1 MGPTHIARFRQ
12 DNRHSKL
19 APLFAVHIS
28 GVRRDLALVNALAHR
43 LSHPLDVERVLDSAL
58 ETLAELLQLDTGWA
72 WLWSESTATAQLA
85 AKRNLPPGLVKHPEL
100 MEGECYC
107 LMTYAAGDLRGA
119 ANVNVVGCSRLARL
133 VSDSRHLRCH
143 ASVPLYVDDRRL
155 GILNVASA
163 DWRELTTDELNLLST
178 VGALV
183 SLAIERTRLAER
195 GATLA
200 AAEERNRIARDIHD
214 TIAQSLAAITMQLE
228 SADAFLETPNAV
240 RATET
245 VRRALALTR
254 AALDDARRSVMDLRT
269 TPLGGRGLIAA
280 LRSLGDELVESTS
293 VRIPLTIESSGRVD
307 PLPSA
312 LEIGV
317 YRIAREALVNVA
329 RHAKA
334 NAVVVRLERRR
345 ARLHLQITDD
355 GVGFDVSAVPP
366 ERFGL
371 LGMRERARLLGGALI
386 ISSGPGD
393 GTTIDVDVPIE
404 IRSSDAPSEQDDII

>member
-1 MGPTHIARFRQ
+1 
-12 DNRHSKL
+12 
-19 APLFAVHIS
+19 VHIS
-28 GVRRDLALVNALAHR
+28 DVRHDLALVNALAHR

-72 WLWSESTATAQLA
+72 WLWSESTASARLA
-85 AKRNLPPGLVKHPEL
+85 AQRNLPPGLVKHPEL

-107 LMTYAAGDLRGA
+107 LTTYAAGDLRGA

-133 VSDSRHLRCH
+133 VSDSRQLRCH

-163 DWRELTTDELNLLST
+163 DWRELSTDELNLLST

-228 SADAFLETPNAV
+228 SADAFLETPNAP

-254 AALDDARRSVMDLRT
+254 SALDEARRSVMDLRS
-269 TPLGGRGLIAA
+269 TPLAGRGLIAA
-280 LRSLGDELVESTS
+280 LHSLADELAESTG
-293 VRIPLTIESSGRVD
+293 VHVPVTIEEIGRHET
-307 PLPSA
+307 LPSSV
-312 LEIGV
+312 EIGV
-317 YRIAREALVNVA
+317 YRIVREALTNVA
-329 RHAKA
+329 RHASA
-334 NAVVVRLERRR
+334 TCAVVRIERRGP
-345 ARLHLQITDD
+345 RLHVQVVDD
-355 GVGFDVSAVPP
+355 GIGFDVSRVPP

-371 LGMRERARLLGGALI
+371 LGLSERARLLGGELTIGSA
-386 ISSGPGD
+386 PGE
-393 GTTIDVDVPIE
+393 GTTLDVDIPIERRTIDV
-404 IRSSDAPSEQDDII
+404 SSDGSGDII

>member
-1 MGPTHIARFRQ
+1 M
-12 DNRHSKL
+12 
-19 APLFAVHIS
+19 HIS
-28 GVRRDLALVNALAHR
+28 RVRRDLALVNALAHR

-72 WLWSESTATAQLA
+72 WLWSETTATARLA

-107 LMTYAAGDLRGA
+107 LLTYAAGDLRGA
-119 ANVNVVGCSRLARL
+119 ANVNVVGCSRLAKL
-133 VSDSRHLRCH
+133 VSDSRQLRCH

-163 DWRELTTDELNLLST
+163 DWRELSTDELNLLST

-228 SADAFLETPNAV
+228 SADAFLETPNPA

-254 AALDDARRSVMDLRT
+254 STLDEARRSVMDLRA
-269 TPLGGRGLIAA
+269 TPLADRDLAAA
-280 LRSLGDELVESTS
+280 LRALADELVESTG
-293 VRIPLTIESSGRVD
+293 VHVPVTIEEAGALER
-307 PLPSA
+307 LPTPV
-312 LEIGV
+312 EIGV
-317 YRIAREALVNVA
+317 YRIVREALTNVA
-329 RHAKA
+329 RHSQATSA
-334 NAVVVRLERRR
+334 TVRIERRDT
-345 ARLHLQITDD
+345 RLHVQISDD
-355 GVGFDVSAVPP
+355 GVGFDVSRVPR

-371 LGMRERARLLGGALI
+371 VGMRERARLLGGELAV
-386 ISSGPGD
+386 SSAPGE
-393 GTTIDVDVPIE
+393 GTMIDIDVPIE
-404 IRSSDAPSEQDDII
+404 RRAIDVSTSESAVI

>member
-1 MGPTHIARFRQ
+1 
-12 DNRHSKL
+12 
-19 APLFAVHIS
+19 
-28 GVRRDLALVNALAHR
+28 VRRDLALVNALAHR

-72 WLWSESTATAQLA
+72 WLWSESTATAHLA

-100 MEGECYC
+100 MEGDCYC
-107 LMTYAAGDLRGA
+107 LTTYAAGDLRGA

-133 VSDSRHLRCH
+133 VSDSRQLRCH

-228 SADAFLETPNAV
+228 SADAFLETPNPP

-254 AALDDARRSVMDLRT
+254 AALDEARRSVMDLRS
-269 TPLGGRGLIAA
+269 TPLAGRGLIAA
-280 LRSLGDELVESTS
+280 LRALAGELAESTG
-293 VRIPLTIESSGRVD
+293 VRVPVTIEEVGTHD
-307 PLPSA
+307 ALPSA
-312 LEIGV
+312 IEVGV
-317 YRIAREALVNVA
+317 YRIVREALTNVA

-334 NAVVVRLERRR
+334 TSAVVRVERRG
-345 ARLHLQITDD
+345 ARLHVQVVDD
-355 GVGFDVSAVPP
+355 GVGFDVSRVPP
-366 ERFGL
+366 DRFGL
-371 LGMRERARLLGGALI
+371 LGASERARLLGGELVV
-386 ISSGPGD
+386 SSGPGG
-393 GTTIDVDVPIE
+393 GTTLDVDVPID
-404 IRSSDAPSEQDDII
+404 RYGTDVSADGAGII

>member
-1 MGPTHIARFRQ
+1 
-12 DNRHSKL
+12 
-19 APLFAVHIS
+19 VHIS

-58 ETLAELLQLDTGWA
+58 ETLGELLQLDTGWA
-72 WLWSESTATAQLA
+72 WLWSESTATARLA
-85 AKRNLPPGLVKHPEL
+85 ATRNLPPGLVKHPEL
-100 MEGECYC
+100 MEGDCYC
-107 LMTYAAGDLRGA
+107 LTTYAAGDFRGA

-228 SADAFLETPNAV
+228 SADAFLETPNPP

-254 AALDDARRSVMDLRT
+254 SALEEARRSVMDLRS
-269 TPLGGRGLIAA
+269 TPLAGRGLIAA
-280 LRSLGDELVESTS
+280 LRALADELAESTG
-293 VRIPLTIESSGRVD
+293 VHVPVTIEEVGYHD
-307 PLPSA
+307 ALPSA
-312 LEIGV
+312 IEVGV
-317 YRIAREALVNVA
+317 YHIVREALTNVA
-329 RHAKA
+329 RHANA
-334 NAVVVRLERRR
+334 TSAVVRIEKRG
-345 ARLHLQITDD
+345 ARLHVQVVDD
-355 GVGFDVSAVPP
+355 GVGFEVSRVAPD
-366 ERFGL
+366 RFGL
-371 LGMRERARLLGGALI
+371 LGVSERARLLGGDLI
-386 ISSGPGD
+386 VSSEPGE
-393 GTTIDVDVPIE
+393 GTTLDVDVPIE
-404 IRSSDAPSEQDDII
+404 RYSTDVSPDGPDIL

>member
-1 MGPTHIARFRQ
+1 M
-12 DNRHSKL
+12 
-19 APLFAVHIS
+19 HIS
-28 GVRRDLALVNALAHR
+28 RVRRDLALVNALAHR

-72 WLWSESTATAQLA
+72 WLWSETTATARLA

-107 LMTYAAGDLRGA
+107 LLTYAAGDLRGA
-119 ANVNVVGCSRLARL
+119 ANVNVVGCSRLAKL
-133 VSDSRHLRCH
+133 VSDSRQLRCH

-163 DWRELTTDELNLLST
+163 DWRELSTDELNLLST

-228 SADAFLETPNAV
+228 SADAFLETPNPA

-254 AALDDARRSVMDLRT
+254 STLDEARRSVMDLRA
-269 TPLGGRGLIAA
+269 TPLADRDLAAA
-280 LRSLGDELVESTS
+280 LRVLADELVESTG
-293 VRIPLTIESSGRVD
+293 VHVPVTIEEAGALER
-307 PLPSA
+307 LPTPV
-312 LEIGV
+312 EIGV
-317 YRIAREALVNVA
+317 YRIVREALTNVA
-329 RHAKA
+329 RHSQATSA
-334 NAVVVRLERRR
+334 TVRIERRDT
-345 ARLHLQITDD
+345 RLHVQISDD
-355 GVGFDVSAVPP
+355 GVGFDVSRVPR

-371 LGMRERARLLGGALI
+371 VGMRERARLLGGELAV
-386 ISSGPGD
+386 SSAAGE
-393 GTTIDVDVPIE
+393 GTTIDIDVPIE
-404 IRSSDAPSEQDDII
+404 RRAIDVSTSESAVI

>member
-1 MGPTHIARFRQ
+1 M
-12 DNRHSKL
+12 
-19 APLFAVHIS
+19 HIS

-58 ETLAELLQLDTGWA
+58 ETLGELLELDTGWA
-72 WLWSESTATAQLA
+72 WLWSESTETARLA
-85 AKRNLPPGLVKHPEL
+85 ATRNLPPGLVKHPEL
-100 MEGECYC
+100 MEGDCYC
-107 LMTYAAGDLRGA
+107 LTTYAAGDFRGA

-228 SADAFLETPNAV
+228 SADAFLETPNPP
-240 RATET
+240 RAMET

-254 AALDDARRSVMDLRT
+254 SALEEARRSVMDLRS
-269 TPLGGRGLIAA
+269 TPLAGRGLIAA
-280 LRSLGDELVESTS
+280 LRALADELAESTG
-293 VRIPLTIESSGRVD
+293 VHVPVTIEEVGYHD
-307 PLPSA
+307 ALPSA
-312 LEIGV
+312 IEVGV
-317 YRIAREALVNVA
+317 YHIVREALTNVA
-329 RHAKA
+329 RHANA
-334 NAVVVRLERRR
+334 TSAVVRIEKRG
-345 ARLHLQITDD
+345 ARLHVQVVDD
-355 GVGFDVSAVPP
+355 GVGFEVSRVAPD
-366 ERFGL
+366 RFGL
-371 LGMRERARLLGGALI
+371 LGVSERARLLGGDLI
-386 ISSGPGD
+386 VSSEPGE
-393 GTTIDVDVPIE
+393 GTTLDVDVPIE
-404 IRSSDAPSEQDDII
+404 RYSTDVSPDGTDII

>member
-1 MGPTHIARFRQ
+1 
-12 DNRHSKL
+12 
-19 APLFAVHIS
+19 VHIS

-43 LSHPLDVERVLDSAL
+43 LSYPLDVERVLDSAL

-72 WLWSESTATAQLA
+72 WLWSESTASARLA
-85 AKRNLPPGLVKHPEL
+85 ATRNLPPGLVKHPEL
-100 MEGECYC
+100 MEGDCYC
-107 LMTYAAGDLRGA
+107 LQTYAAGDLRGA

-133 VSDSRHLRCH
+133 VSDSGRLRCH

-155 GILNVASA
+155 GILNVASV

-228 SADAFLETPNAV
+228 SADAFLETPNPR

-254 AALDDARRSVMDLRT
+254 SALDEARRSVMDLRS
-269 TPLGGRGLIAA
+269 TPLAGRGLIAA
-280 LRSLGDELVESTS
+280 LRALADELAESTG
-293 VRIPLTIESSGRVD
+293 VRVPVVIEEVGHYETESSPV
-307 PLPSA
+307 
-312 LEIGV
+312 EIGV
-317 YRIAREALVNVA
+317 YRIVREALTNIA
-329 RHAKA
+329 RHASA
-334 NAVVVRLERRR
+334 TSAVVRIARRG
-345 ARLHLQITDD
+345 ARLNVEVIDD
-355 GVGFDVSAVPP
+355 GVGFDVSRVPHD
-366 ERFGL
+366 RFGL
-371 LGMRERARLLGGALI
+371 LGARERARLLGGELT
-386 ISSGPGD
+386 ISSAPGE
-393 GTTIDVDVPIE
+393 GTRLDVNIPIE
-404 IRSSDAPSEQDDII
+404 RYATDVSAESADII

>member
-1 MGPTHIARFRQ
+1 M
-12 DNRHSKL
+12 
-19 APLFAVHIS
+19 HIS
-28 GVRRDLALVNALAHR
+28 RVRRDLALVNALAHR

-72 WLWSESTATAQLA
+72 WLWSETTATARLA

-107 LMTYAAGDLRGA
+107 LLTYAAGDLRGA
-119 ANVNVVGCSRLARL
+119 ANVNVVGCSRLAKL
-133 VSDSRHLRCH
+133 VSDSRQLRCH

-163 DWRELTTDELNLLST
+163 DWRELSTDELNLLST

-228 SADAFLETPNAV
+228 SADAFLETPNPA

-254 AALDDARRSVMDLRT
+254 STLDEARRSVMDLRA
-269 TPLGGRGLIAA
+269 TPLADRDLAAA
-280 LRSLGDELVESTS
+280 LRALADELVESTG
-293 VRIPLTIESSGRVD
+293 VHVPVTIEEAGALER
-307 PLPSA
+307 LPTPV
-312 LEIGV
+312 EIGV
-317 YRIAREALVNVA
+317 YRIVREALTNVA
-329 RHAKA
+329 RHSQATSA
-334 NAVVVRLERRR
+334 TVRIERRDT
-345 ARLHLQITDD
+345 RLHVQISDD
-355 GVGFDVSAVPP
+355 GVGFDVSRVPR

-371 LGMRERARLLGGALI
+371 VGMRERARLLGGELAV
-386 ISSGPGD
+386 SSAAGE
-393 GTTIDVDVPIE
+393 GTTIDIDVPIE
-404 IRSSDAPSEQDDII
+404 RRAIDVSTSESAVI

>member
-1 MGPTHIARFRQ
+1 M
-12 DNRHSKL
+12 
-19 APLFAVHIS
+19 HIS
-28 GVRRDLALVNALAHR
+28 RVRRDLALVNALAHR

-72 WLWSESTATAQLA
+72 WLWSETTATARLA

-100 MEGECYC
+100 MEGDCYC
-107 LMTYAAGDLRGA
+107 LLTYAAGDLRGA
-119 ANVNVVGCSRLARL
+119 ANVNVVGCSRLAKL
-133 VSDSRHLRCH
+133 VSDSRQLRCH

-163 DWRELTTDELNLLST
+163 DWRELSTDELNLLST

-228 SADAFLETPNAV
+228 SADAFLETPNPA

-254 AALDDARRSVMDLRT
+254 STLDEARRSVMDLRA
-269 TPLGGRGLIAA
+269 TPLADRDLAAA
-280 LRSLGDELVESTS
+280 LRVLADELVESTG
-293 VRIPLTIESSGRVD
+293 VHVPVTIEEAGALER
-307 PLPSA
+307 LPTPV
-312 LEIGV
+312 EIGV
-317 YRIAREALVNVA
+317 YRIVREALTNVA
-329 RHAKA
+329 RHSQATSA
-334 NAVVVRLERRR
+334 TVRIERRDT
-345 ARLHLQITDD
+345 RLHVQISDD
-355 GVGFDVSAVPP
+355 GVGFDVSRVPR

-371 LGMRERARLLGGALI
+371 VGMRERARLLGGELAV
-386 ISSGPGD
+386 SSAPGE
-393 GTTIDVDVPIE
+393 GTTIDIDVPIE
-404 IRSSDAPSEQDDII
+404 RRAIDVSTSESAVI